1 MLQHMPT
8 PPANSGSRLARLF
21 RNGANQAVRIP
32 REFEFEG
39 EAVLLRREGKHLVME
54 PVVQKGLLE
63 TLRQLEPLNDEF
75 PDVDAGQLPLD
86 TPKI

>member
-1 MLQHMPT
+1 MLQYMPT
-8 PPANSGSRLARLF
+8 SPANSGSRLARLF

-63 TLRQLEPLNDEF
+63 TLRQLEPLNDGF
-75 PDVDAGQLPLD
+75 PDVDAEQLPLD